1 MFGGSY
7 YHNIDDAG
15 RFVMP
20 QKFRLSLGETFI
32 ITKGVGCLC
41 VFTDDTS
48 KQLETQLGDLGNMLA
63 VLLDPNVAR
72 LHRHFFSGMV
82 TSSCDNKQ
90 FRVQLTPAHRRYAGI
105 TSEVVVR
112 GCGNFVEL
120 WAPDALERYEAEND
134 KPEDLI
140 ASGAAVLPD
149 SGAGSAGERDA
160 AVPQAGPD

>member
-20 QKFRLSLGETFI
+20 HKFRFSLGETFI
-32 ITKGVGCLC
+32 VTKGVGCLC
-41 VFTDDTS
+41 VFTDDTA
-48 KQLETQLGDLGNMLA
+48 KQLETQLGELGNMLS

-82 TSSCDNKQ
+82 EASCDNKQ
-90 FRVQLTPAHRRYAGI
+90 SRVQLTPEHRGYAGI
-105 TSEVVVR
+105 TSEIVVR
-112 GCGNFVEL
+112 GCGNFIEL
-120 WAPDALERYEAEND
+120 WAPDALEKYEAEND

-140 ASGAAVLPD
+140 ASGAAVLPV
-149 SGAGSAGERDA
+149 SGARSAGEHDA
-160 AVPQAGPD
+160 AVSHAGPD